1 MISIKR
7 PTRPTRT
14 ARRLAAALAVP
25 VLLLTAACGSDSGNS
40 GNSADAEETQESES
54 NAPWPL
60 ATVTGAVGEEPAI
73 EVPDGAETSSETV
86 VTVLEEGDGPTVAEN
101 DYLRVSLLARGLKED
116 EEDLVNTWSPRTAE
130 DQQTEG
136 SEGSEGSGE
145 TAGQEDAEPVY
156 AALQMGKEDLLP
168 LAVTDPLVGKPEGSR
183 VVIQGAASELI
194 GAVAENVGFQPGDS
208 VVFVY
213 DIVTVIDPLSMAEG
227 EQAAAGPGMPEVQA
241 GEPEAASITV
251 PEGEEP
257 PAEIQ
262 QQVLI
267 EGDGAEVKANQQL
280 IVQYTGVKWS
290 DGEKFDSS
298 WDHGGASKFPIG
310 AGGVIAGWDETLVGK
325 HVGDRVLLVIPPE
338 KAYGVTEEGAEP
350 AHELADQTL
359 VFVVDILDAI

>member
-1 MISIKR
+1 MIPIKR

-25 VLLLTAACGSDSGNS
+25 VLLLTAACGSESEG
-40 GNSADAEETQESES
+40 SADAEESQEAKESE
-54 NAPWPL
+54 NKPWPL

-86 VTVLEEGDGPTVAEN
+86 VTVLEEGDGPVVGES

-116 EEDLVNTWSPRTAE
+116 EEDLVNTWQPRTAE
-130 DQQTEG
+130 
-136 SEGSEGSGE
+136 GE
-145 TAGQEDAEPVY
+145 TADPESAEPVY

-168 LAVTDPLVGKPEGSR
+168 LAVLDPLVGKTEGSR
-183 VVIQGAASELI
+183 VVIQGDAAELI
-194 GAVAENVGFQPGDS
+194 GAVAENVGFEPGDS

-213 DIVTVIDPLSMAEG
+213 DIVTVIDPQGMVEG

-241 GEPEAASITV
+241 DKPEAATITI

-257 PAEIQ
+257 PAGIEE
-262 QQVLI
+262 QVLI
-267 EGDGAEVKANQQL
+267 AGEGAEVKANQQL

-325 HVGDRVLLVIPPE
+325 HVGDRVLLVIPPD

-359 VFVVDILDAI
+359 VFVVDILDAV